1 MTDREPTAGPGNL
14 PGDLP
19 GDLPGNTAP
28 CPRNREGAQLSAAP
42 RPTGSRSVPDPAAFR
57 EPAAFHDPYDPAALH
72 DPRTQHD
79 PAALHGPH
87 VLPPLQ
93 LGPYLL
99 TVPVVLAPM
108 AGVTNP
114 AFRRL
119 CREYLTSTS
128 PSTGSA
134 DNSPPH
140 VGSFPREQQPS
151 PLRGKNTPGAGGI
164 RGIFVSEMVT
174 ARALIERNAESLRLI
189 AHDPD
194 EYPRSVQVYG
204 TDPRVVSEAVHL
216 LVHEGLADHIDLNFG
231 CPVPKVTR
239 RGGGAVLPW
248 KTGLFAAI
256 VRGAVRAAGPGGVPV
271 TVKIRKGIDEDHLS
285 YLSAGR
291 IARDEGAAAVAL
303 HGRTAADHYSGTAD
317 RTSIAHL
324 KADLGSFPVLGN
336 GDIWSAQDALDM
348 VRQTGC
354 DGVVVGRGGLGR
366 PWIFADLAAA
376 LAGRDQR
383 YEPNLGEVLAV
394 MRRHLELLRDHFG
407 ATLDRADPAGAQT
420 RACRDFRKHVPWYLK
435 GYEVGREA
443 RCALALVDS
452 FDAFDAAAA
461 RLDRDRPHPGAAACG
476 PRGRGGSARPVSL
489 PDGWLLS
496 QDVEDL
502 CPVARRG

>member
-1 MTDREPTAGPGNL
+1 VTDREPTTGPG
-14 PGDLP
+14 PF
-19 GDLPGNTAP
+19 
-28 CPRNREGAQLSAAP
+28 PREAAP
-42 RPTGSRSVPDPAAFR
+42 RPGNREGNPRSADPCPCGSRSVT
-57 EPAAFHDPYDPAALH
+57 DPY
-72 DPRTQHD
+72 
-79 PAALHGPH
+79 ALHGPA
-87 VLPPLQ
+87 VLPPLR

-99 TVPVVLAPM
+99 TPPVVLAPM

-119 CREYLTSTS
+119 CREYLTSAS
-128 PSTGSA
+128 PVTGSA
-134 DNSPPH
+134 ETGSAENSPPR
-140 VGSFPREQQPS
+140 VGPYPGEPEPS
-151 PLRGKNTPGAGGI
+151 PFHGENTPGAGGV

-174 ARALIERNAESLRLI
+174 ARALIERNVESLRLI

-194 EYPRSVQVYG
+194 EHPRSIQVHG
-204 TDPRVVSEAVHL
+204 TDPRIVGEAVHL

-248 KTGLFAAI
+248 KTELFAAI
-256 VRGAVRAAGPGGVPV
+256 VRGAVRAAGPGDVPV

-291 IARDEGAAAVAL
+291 AARDEGAAAVTL

-324 KADLGSFPVLGN
+324 KTDLGPFPVLGN
-336 GDIWSAQDALDM
+336 GDLWSAQDALDL

-354 DGVVVGRGGLGR
+354 DGVVVGRGALGR

-376 LAGRDQR
+376 LVGRNQR
-383 YEPNLGEVLAV
+383 YEPDLGEVLAV

-407 ATLDRADPAGAQT
+407 ATLDRGDPVGAQA
-420 RACRDFRKHVPWYLK
+420 RACRDFRKHVAWYLK

-443 RCALALVDS
+443 RCALALIDS
-452 FDAFDAAAA
+452 LDAFDRAAA
-461 RLDRDRPHPGAAACG
+461 RLDHDRPHPGAAACG
-476 PRGRGGSARPVSL
+476 PRGRGGSARPVSM

-496 QDVEDL
+496 QDVGSP
-502 CPVARRG
+502 CPVARCG